1 MEELIDKN
9 KAKKRKANIS
19 KNNIFET
26 TLNGVK
32 TMDRQGTIKNL
43 KKDDPLKIDSF
54 FTDGILGFE
63 VFSSEDKSI
72 GIIPSNISKEL
83 ELSMEEGLEPFIKN
97 YKLIEGEDGV
107 INCDLILGFNKP

>member
-19 KNNIFET
+19 KDMIFET
-26 TLNGVK
+26 SLNGIK
-32 TMDRQGTIKNL
+32 AMNRQAKIRNP
-43 KKDDPLKIDSF
+43 KKHDPLKIDSF

-107 INCDLILGFNKP
+107 INCDLTLGFNKA